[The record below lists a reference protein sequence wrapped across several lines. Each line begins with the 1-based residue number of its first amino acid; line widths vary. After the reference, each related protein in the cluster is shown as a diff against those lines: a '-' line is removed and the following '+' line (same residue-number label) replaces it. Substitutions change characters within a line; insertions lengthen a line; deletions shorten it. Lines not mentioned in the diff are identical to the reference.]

1 MHCECLRLADRPPG
15 KREEEVFWVFFSFFE
30 EKSWIDGRCG
40 AGANVAVD

>member
-15 KREEEVFWVFFSFFE
+15 KREEDFFFFCLFE